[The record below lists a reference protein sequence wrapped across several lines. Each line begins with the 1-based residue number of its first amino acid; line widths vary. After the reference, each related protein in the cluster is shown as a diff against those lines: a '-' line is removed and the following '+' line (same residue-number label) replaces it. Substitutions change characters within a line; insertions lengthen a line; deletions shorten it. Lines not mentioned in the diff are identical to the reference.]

1 MGVSNPY
8 TFKLDQNYN
17 VNANIVQDSYLSG
30 SVTIKLAK
38 FQIKETVGAGYNVFE
53 YGWGYSSEPTKYTD
67 YTGSITSSSLKFIN
81 PVASLNYL
89 YLHTTMYGH
98 TGSVDTGR
106 ITADVKLVDNS
117 SENRKN
123 FLVGK
128 SIKVSN
134 GSNYALVIYYLN
146 DWNVFSMRT
155 EDHGLSGW
163 CVNNFRVGSTYTFNL
178 ELK

>member
-1 MGVSNPY
+1 MIVSNPY

-38 FQIKETVGAGYNVFE
+38 FLIQETVGAGYNQFD

-67 YTGSITSSSLKFIN
+67 ATGSITSSSLKFIN

-89 YLHTTMYGH
+89 YLRTTMYGH
-98 TGSVDTGR
+98 TGSVSTGVL
-106 ITADVKLVDNS
+106 TADVKLVDNS

-123 FLVGK
+123 FLTGK
-128 SIKVSN
+128 TLKISN
-134 GSNYALVIYYLN
+134 GSNYCLLKYLLE
-146 DWNVFSMRT
+146 DGWFYTMP
-155 EDHGLSGW
+155 EDHGLRDW